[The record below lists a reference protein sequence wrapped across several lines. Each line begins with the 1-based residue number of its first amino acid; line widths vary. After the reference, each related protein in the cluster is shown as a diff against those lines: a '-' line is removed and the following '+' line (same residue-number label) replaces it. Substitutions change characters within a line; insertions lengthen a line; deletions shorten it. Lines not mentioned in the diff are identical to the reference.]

1 MSTTLST
8 QNSESLRQLSSFD
21 DDTIKKIAEATFKSF
36 TDPQYQS
43 PDLKENEAKAQIGLA
58 TLISLYVRQGTFAD
72 SLSAVLKD
80 NGLSQTSVQI
90 ITDLYKDNVDL
101 MRANLS
107 NVAFTYPRIIGC
119 QWRHDYSVK
128 NSETGA
134 VFLPC
139 FFIELKLE
147 GGDSINFACNEEEMT
162 ALVAALK
169 DASQEAAR
177 TH

>member
-8 QNSESLRQLSSFD
+8 QNTESLHQLASFD
-21 DDTIKKIAEATFKSF
+21 DDAIKKIAEATFKSF
-36 TDPQYQS
+36 VDPQYQS
-43 PDLKENEAKAQIGLA
+43 PDLNEKEAKAQIGLA

-101 MRANLS
+101 MRTHLS
-107 NVAFTYPRIIGC
+107 NVAFSYPRIIGC
-119 QWRHDYSVK
+119 EWRLDYSVK

-134 VFLPC
+134 VLLPC